1 MNEQILNGKIDS
13 KNLLDKLNSLKR
25 NAFNNLD
32 RALEIDSNSN
42 ENNMRTDEAISL
54 YERGLESIE
63 SAVNFYETNQTYL
76 NSFDE
81 AKNTYVRLKSLHE
94 QTSERLNYLKTKRIS
109 NKPLYPTIDPLSST
123 APASTST
130 LANASNLNE
139 DFLEIGEDI
148 LGADSNDYL
157 IIDDELLDQSKHA
170 NSDSRTDFSKATE
183 VLCLDN
189 GVKLFYISND
199 GSVSTPSYPTTL
211 SVYSFD
217 DQEAAKS
224 RNGKRF
230 VGFIRVGS
238 WLYPLV
244 PNELPGMKTNF
255 NAYIFPNEDEELKN
269 ANCSFVGI
277 TFAEEISSDQRL
289 FFEDV
294 LINYGSLIYQ
304 DERESNGVKRP
315 SIPQLPPPLQ
325 QTTQPSTSIANATYE
340 PPFNLDTRPHEP
352 SKLGQSKIDT
362 TAPESKPKTEPDTQ
376 SKNSA
381 ERIAEQ
387 IKSGAQMITRG
398 VSSSTSYGNKLLQ
411 NTGEKL
417 KSQLNPN
424 AEVVPVDPRVQS
436 LIQNVRYGTHLSV
449 RVSSYLVNKL
459 GTLATSVG
467 RTVAPHI
474 KQGSSALLSK
484 TVARDKANANNYVEN
499 VCTVAGSSIQGIGMV
514 YDSLEQAA
522 KSLSK
527 SFADQTVTVV
537 EHK

>member
-1 MNEQILNGKIDS
+1 MNEQILHGKIDS
-13 KNLLDKLNSLKR
+13 KSLLDKLNSLKR

-32 RALEIDSNSN
+32 RALEIDSTSN
-42 ENNMRTDEAISL
+42 ENNLRTDEAITL
-54 YERGLESIE
+54 YERGLDSID
-63 SAVNFYETNQTYL
+63 SAISFYETNQTYL

-81 AKNTYVRLKSLHE
+81 AKNIYARLKSLHE
-94 QTSERLNYLKTKRIS
+94 QTSERLNYLKTKRVS
-109 NKPLYPTIDPLSST
+109 NKPLYPTMPAFTST
-123 APASTST
+123 AN
-130 LANASNLNE
+130 NASSFNE
-139 DFLEIGEDI
+139 DFLEIGEDV
-148 LGADSNDYL
+148 LNADANDFL
-157 IIDDELLDQSKHA
+157 IIDDELMDRSKLT
-170 NSDSRTDFSKATE
+170 NSNSKTDFSKATE

-189 GVKLFYISND
+189 GVKLFYIGND

-217 DQEAAKS
+217 DSETAKS
-224 RNGKRF
+224 RSGKPF

-255 NAYIFPNEDEELKN
+255 NAYIFPNEDEELKK

-304 DERESNGVKRP
+304 DERESSGVKRP
-315 SIPQLPPPLQ
+315 AIPQPSQLQ
-325 QTTQPSTSIANATYE
+325 PATQPSTSIANANHE
-340 PPFNLDTRPHEP
+340 PPFILDTRTHEP
-352 SKLGQSKIDT
+352 SKPSQSKIET
-362 TAPESKPKTEPDTQ
+362 TVTDSNYKLEPDTQ
-376 SKNSA
+376 NKNSA

-424 AEVVPVDPRVQS
+424 AEVVQVDPKVQN